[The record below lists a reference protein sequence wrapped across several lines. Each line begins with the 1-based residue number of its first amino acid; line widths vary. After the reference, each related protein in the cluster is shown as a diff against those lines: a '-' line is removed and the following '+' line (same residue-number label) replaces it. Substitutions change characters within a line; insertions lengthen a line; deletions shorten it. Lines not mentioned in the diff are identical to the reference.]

1 MIISKQKI
9 DEMKNN
15 ISNDCII
22 YLSGPSSLET
32 PIDLMNERCVFS
44 VNGSAGYLIDNHIPI
59 FAYIVCD
66 GSFYNNCK
74 DLFNKYSSYATYTF
88 ISEDVLNQAHGEEKE
103 TLINNCFILRD
114 FCKSRGGLGRKIR
127 YAIKSK
133 FNNSIFIKCSAYRK
147 VKTIA
152 FSTDVSHGHFGSAT
166 VAFSALQIAI
176 SLKFNRIFFSGLDLN
191 NKCKRFYNETRIQP
205 TTLPSDLQFIIKS
218 LSFLKEKF
226 HGKIYNLSKKT
237 SIPYDIIPF
246 ISTDDITNSSLRYN
260 NSIE

>member
-1 MIISKQKI
+1 MIITKQKI
-9 DEMKNN
+9 DEMKKN

-32 PIDLMNERCVFS
+32 PIDLMNEKCVFS

-66 GSFYNNCK
+66 GSFYRNCK

-88 ISEDVLNQAHGEEKE
+88 ISENILEQVHGEEKE
-103 TLINNCFILRD
+103 TLINNFFILRD

-127 YAIKSK
+127 YAIKST
-133 FNNSIFIKCSAYRK
+133 FNSSIFIKCSVYRK

-152 FSTDVSHGHFGSAT
+152 FSTDVSYGHFGSAT

-176 SLKFNRIFFSGLDLN
+176 SFNFKRIIFSGLDLN
-191 NKCKRFYNETRIQP
+191 NKCERFYNEARIQP
-205 TTLPSDLQFIIKS
+205 TTLPSDLKFILKS
-218 LSFLKEKF
+218 LSFLKEKY
-226 HGKIYNLSKKT
+226 HGEIYNLSKKT
-237 SIPYDIIPF
+237 AIPYDIIPF
-246 ISTDDITNSSLRYN
+246 ISADEIS
-260 NSIE
+260 